1 MAVLKLAAFAF
12 AVLAVFA
19 ALFGMLLPRRWHT
32 ERSVSIAAPSP
43 AIYPL
48 VASLRTGW
56 PQWSPLGP
64 TRDPETTVAF
74 SGPDLG
80 VGATESWSGGRQ
92 QPGTLRIVRA
102 DSATGIG
109 YRLELADGRRVD
121 GALAFSADP
130 AGTRVTWTDDGDLG
144 WNPFRHYAGKLV
156 EESIAKGF
164 EQGLAALKQR
174 AEASAHPPAAPA
186 STTPSHR

>member
-1 MAVLKLAAFAF
+1 MAFLKRAAFAF

-19 ALFGMLLPRRWHT
+19 AVFGLLLPRRWHT
-32 ERSVSIAAPSP
+32 ERSVSIAAP
-43 AIYPL
+43 AQAVYPL

-56 PQWSPLGP
+56 PQWSPLGT
-64 TRDPETTVAF
+64 TRDPQAKVAF

-80 VGATESWSGGRQ
+80 VGATESWSGGAL

-102 DSATGIG
+102 DPATGVG
-109 YRLELADGRRVD
+109 YRLELADGRRID
-121 GALAFSADP
+121 GALTLSPDP

-156 EESIAKGF
+156 QESIGKGF

-174 AEASAHPPAAPA
+174 AEASARPQAAPA
-186 STTPSHR
+186 KPQP